1 MPNSFFCQDLKGKNS
16 KIVAKHEISC
26 AEEGKVQQEDS
37 FKKALEMIKLLMH
50 ASTEVGSDLNLAS
63 ESTSAETSL
72 VIKEAEREE
81 DPKEIEEDIELEEM
95 EEEAVSN
102 RVVVELVLQEVVE
115 EAMEKGRGEW
125 GMEIVVEEEGEEN
138 EKQEELK
145 LGEVEEDNIYDG
157 GSENGGGEVKGMR
170 WGSWKS
176 VKRMGIKSIF

>member
-1 MPNSFFCQDLKGKNS
+1 MPNTLFFQDPGEKS
-16 KIVAKHEISC
+16 KVVAEHEVSC
-26 AEEGKVQQEDS
+26 AEEGKVQQGDS
-37 FKKALEMIKLLMH
+37 FKKALEIITVLMH

-115 EAMEKGRGEW
+115 EAVEKGREQW
-125 GMEIVVEEEGEEN
+125 EMN
-138 EKQEELK
+138 L
-145 LGEVEEDNIYDG
+145 N
-157 GSENGGGEVKGMR
+157 
-170 WGSWKS
+170 
-176 VKRMGIKSIF
+176 